1 MEGDIWGISGRLI
14 IRSGVHLVLAMQT
27 HEYHLTGPSTSLYN
41 QYENTA
47 VLTGG
52 CPKGWTVLLKGY
64 VILKR
69 KLVRVSEKSS
79 LPLNCSCLPLLN
91 TAWCITSAFHYW
103 GQERA
108 AGFVKLQDS
117 KFLGCCNHIL
127 GCFQLSSHIRENRRI
142 KELSTQKQPWPALV
156 KPFLPWGRLSLESNQ
171 RACKHPELLQKLY
184 QQPGIINDYFLSGQ
198 VLQTLPPTLICYE
211 QFQCEYKEKVQFCGY
226 CSSSAFSE
234 LSHGTCPLLTEFS
247 LPWCSAFCAP
257 SPRHLMEQE

>member
-69 KLVRVSEKSS
+69 KLVRVSEKPS

-142 KELSTQKQPWPALV
+142 RV
-156 KPFLPWGRLSLESNQ
+156 V
-171 RACKHPELLQKLY
+171 HPEAAMASTSKALFTLGKAVTWE
-184 QQPGIINDYFLSGQ
+184 QPKGM
-198 VLQTLPPTLICYE
+198 QTPRATSKALPATRN
-211 QFQCEYKEKVQFCGY
+211 
-226 CSSSAFSE
+226 
-234 LSHGTCPLLTEFS
+234 H
-247 LPWCSAFCAP
+247 
-257 SPRHLMEQE
+257 